1 MDGLPSS
8 SLEKVLKSRERA
20 PRIALSGLVRLER
33 SAMASNIKHKASKYF
48 YDVKRQVYNEESFQ
62 REHRRKG
69 TSSGNVDI
77 NITTIKHRVQFR
89 CSWKRFKKVIFGVF
103 PFLEWMCVYRFKD
116 WLLGDLLAGLN
127 VGLVQVPQGLILA
140 VLIRM
145 LIPPLNISYSSFCC
159 SMIYII
165 FGTSHHVSI
174 GNFFLVSALMDNVLN
189 KIMFNSGHLLMGT
202 FVRGD
207 FEDPAYSLDY
217 EKALSV
223 MQAVTFLT
231 GVIQLLVGM
240 LRLDFVTNYLPDT
253 LINAYLAATAL
264 HIMMSQICFIFGIM
278 VRFHCGTIAFFYNL
292 INYCI
297 ALPRANSTS
306 ILLFLICMVALR
318 VNKCIKISFKRYPIE
333 FPMEFILIVSFT
345 IIANKIHM
353 NTETSKHIVDMI
365 PYSFLYPEPVE
376 FRLLHLVVCHAL
388 SLSMVSYILLIF
400 IGKKIASLHNYSV
413 NPNQELVAIGLCNLV
428 SSFFKSFVFT
438 SALARTVIQEKSG
451 GRQQFAAL
459 VGAGITLLVMLKM
472 DHYFYALPNAVLAGI
487 VLSNVLPFLSTI
499 MDLPDLWKQNQY
511 DFVIWIVTFL
521 SVICLG
527 LDVGLLVSVIFTF
540 FITTVQSH
548 RASILV
554 LGQIPNTNIY
564 RSFTDYR
571 EAVYIPGVKIF
582 QFCTAITFV
591 NVEEIKQILLKEVDL
606 KTVPLTDE
614 DLRNLFNEHRS
625 EIGEG
630 PFKCA
635 CNCDEPEPPPRITY
649 TEHLE
654 NRSESDV
661 SSIDLLHC
669 SRFDT
674 AFMSRSLSEDQMALR
689 QLNSKNEDVEKVWV
703 PSHTTINSSG
713 VQMLMASPSA
723 NEHGEGHHRSRHDPC
738 KHSSDV
744 SFISTIHT
752 IILDFTMVN
761 FVDTKATQV
770 IRQICNAFYNID
782 VLVLLAGCHPLIVKT
797 FETNDFFDAGI
808 TKAQLFLTLH
818 DAVLFAL
825 GKKYLES
832 PEDEPDTIIKETLHS
847 PPYSPSSQMLRYDSE
862 SRKDLQITPSKGKSS
877 HSEHSGESLP
887 SPKKEKSPK
896 HLYQP
901 DIQPDIIDLNERVE
915 LETLMD
921 PNFEAELD
929 LGPELE
935 FDLEPETETE
945 TEIEIETRH
954 AIGAEIEI
962 ETESEAEHNTYDQ
975 PYEMSYQRPY
985 QWDNKGTQSRE
996 CQDIWEQNWK
1006 YTNKC

>member
-1 MDGLPSS
+1 
-8 SLEKVLKSRERA
+8 SLST
-20 PRIALSGLVRLER
+20 
-33 SAMASNIKHKASKYF
+33 MASNIKRKASKFF
-48 YDVKRQVYNEESFQ
+48 YDVKREVYNEETFQ

-77 NITTIKHRVQFR
+77 NITTIKHRVQCR
-89 CSWKRFKKVIFGVF
+89 CSWKRFKKVMFGVF

-127 VGLVQVPQGLILA
+127 VGLVQVPQGLILG

-165 FGTSHHVSI
+165 FGTSHHVSV
-174 GNFFLVSALMDNVLN
+174 GNFFLVSALMANVLN

-231 GVIQLLVGM
+231 GIIQLLLGL
-240 LRLDFVTNYLPDT
+240 LRLDFVTKYLPDT

-264 HIMMSQICFIFGIM
+264 HVMMSQMCFIFGIM
-278 VRFHCGTIAFFYNL
+278 IRFHCGVIAFFYNL
-292 INYCI
+292 VNYCI

-318 VNKCIKISFKRYPIE
+318 VNKCIKISFKQYPIE
-333 FPMEFILIVSFT
+333 FPMEFLLIVSFT

-353 NTETSKHIVDMI
+353 NTETNKGLLYYEVTWILFPLVLMWPHKPEDVSTMYKIELL
-365 PYSFLYPEPVE
+365 SFLPA
-376 FRLLHLVVCHAL
+376 FI
-388 SLSMVSYILLIF
+388 SLSPLYPKLVRLWRQWMGLKVF
-400 IGKKIASLHNYSV
+400 TIAL
-413 NPNQELVAIGLCNLV
+413 QELVAIGLCNLV

-438 SALARTVIQEKSG
+438 SAIARTVIQEKSG

-472 DHYFYALPNAVLAGI
+472 GHYFYFLPNAVLAGI

-527 LDVGLLVSVIFTF
+527 LDVGLLISVIFTF

-564 RSFTDYR
+564 RSFTEYR
-571 EAVYIPGVKIF
+571 EAVYVPGVKIF
-582 QFCTAITFV
+582 QFCSAITFV
-591 NVEEIKQILLKEVDL
+591 NIEEIKQLLLKEVDL
-606 KTVPLTDE
+606 KAVPLTDE
-614 DLRNLFNEHRS
+614 DLRTLFSDNRS

-630 PFKCA
+630 LLKCA
-635 CNCDEPEPPPRITY
+635 CNCDEPEPPPRIAY
-649 TEHLE
+649 MEHLE

-661 SSIDLLHC
+661 SSIDMLHC
-669 SRFDT
+669 SRFES
-674 AFMSRSLSEDQMALR
+674 AFVNRSLSEDQIALR
-689 QLNSKNEDVEKVWV
+689 HLNSKNEEVEKVCI
-703 PSHTTINSSG
+703 PSYTTVNSSG
-713 VQMLMASPSA
+713 VQLLMASSST
-723 NEHGEGHHRSRHDPC
+723 NEQGEVLHRCKLDPG
-738 KHSSDV
+738 KHNSDV
-744 SFISTIHT
+744 SFISAIHT

-782 VLVLLAGCHPLIVKT
+782 VLVLLAGCHPLIVET
-797 FETNDFFDAGI
+797 FENSDFFDAGI
-808 TKAQLFLTLH
+808 TKAQLFLTVH

-825 GKKYLES
+825 GKKYLET
-832 PEDEPDTIIKETLHS
+832 PEDEPVIKVS
-847 PPYSPSSQMLRYDSE
+847 WSCV
-862 SRKDLQITPSKGKSS
+862 
-877 HSEHSGESLP
+877 SLGGRR
-887 SPKKEKSPK
+887 
-896 HLYQP
+896 
-901 DIQPDIIDLNERVE
+901 IN
-915 LETLMD
+915 
-921 PNFEAELD
+921 
-929 LGPELE
+929 
-935 FDLEPETETE
+935 LEP
-945 TEIEIETRH
+945 
-954 AIGAEIEI
+954 
-962 ETESEAEHNTYDQ
+962 N
-975 PYEMSYQRPY
+975 
-985 QWDNKGTQSRE
+985 
-996 CQDIWEQNWK
+996 
-1006 YTNKC
+1006 

>member
-1 MDGLPSS
+1 MSS
-8 SLEKVLKSRERA
+8 HLKQK
-20 PRIALSGLVRLER
+20 G
-33 SAMASNIKHKASKYF
+33 SKFF
-48 YDVKRQVYNEESFQ
+48 YDVKREVYNEESFQ
-62 REHRRKG
+62 KEHRRKG
-69 TSSGNVDI
+69 ASSGDVDI

-89 CSWKRFKKVIFGVF
+89 CSWKRFKKVIFGIF
-103 PFLEWMCVYRFKD
+103 PFLEWMCVYQFKD

-174 GNFFLVSALMDNVLN
+174 GNFFLVSALMANVLN

-202 FVRGD
+202 FIRGD

-231 GVIQLLVGM
+231 GIIQLLIGL
-240 LRLDFVTNYLPDT
+240 LRLDFVTKYLPDT

-264 HIMMSQICFIFGIM
+264 HVMMSQMCFIFGIM
-278 VRFHCGTIAFFYNL
+278 VRFHCGVISFFYNL
-292 INYCI
+292 VNYCI

-333 FPMEFILIVSFT
+333 FPMEFVLIVSFT

-365 PYSFLYPEPVE
+365 PYSFLYPEPAE
-376 FRLLHLVVCHAL
+376 LKLLHMIVCHAL

-400 IGKKIASLHNYSV
+400 IGKKIASLHNYNI

-438 SALARTVIQEKSG
+438 SAIARTVIQEKSG

-472 DHYFYALPNAVLAGI
+472 GHYFYALPNAVLAGI

-499 MDLPDLWKQNQY
+499 MDLPELWKQNQY

-527 LDVGLLVSVIFTF
+527 LDIGLLISVVFTF

-548 RASILV
+548 RTSILV

-591 NVEEIKQILLKEVDL
+591 NVEEIKQVLLKEVDL
-606 KTVPLTDE
+606 KAVPLTDE
-614 DLRNLFNEHRS
+614 DLRSLFIDNRS
-625 EIGEG
+625 EIGEV

-635 CNCDEPEPPPRITY
+635 CNCDEPEPPPRIAY
-649 TEHLE
+649 TDHLE
-654 NRSESDV
+654 NRSESDI
-661 SSIDLLHC
+661 SSIDVFHC
-669 SRFDT
+669 SRFEGPL
-674 AFMSRSLSEDQMALR
+674 MSRSMSEEQMVCMMGHGNLR
-689 QLNSKNEDVEKVWV
+689 NLNSKNEEVDKVWV

-713 VQMLMASPSA
+713 VQLLTASPSN
-723 NEHGEGHHRSRHDPC
+723 NEHIESHHRSKHDPG

-744 SFISTIHT
+744 SFISTVHT

-761 FVDTKATQV
+761 FIDVKATQV
-770 IRQICNAFYNID
+770 IRQ
-782 VLVLLAGCHPLIVKT
+782 VLLKSYSSGTLEQTTWDHLNAYDRT
-797 FETNDFFDAGI
+797 ETSYIGYFCENWCRI
-808 TKAQLFLTLH
+808 SENSLLFLMPAFLFFLFFFFCKN
-818 DAVLFAL
+818 DEVL
-825 GKKYLES
+825 KRNC
-832 PEDEPDTIIKETLHS
+832 H
-847 PPYSPSSQMLRYDSE
+847 
-862 SRKDLQITPSKGKSS
+862 
-877 HSEHSGESLP
+877 
-887 SPKKEKSPK
+887 
-896 HLYQP
+896 
-901 DIQPDIIDLNERVE
+901 
-915 LETLMD
+915 
-921 PNFEAELD
+921 
-929 LGPELE
+929 
-935 FDLEPETETE
+935 
-945 TEIEIETRH
+945 
-954 AIGAEIEI
+954 
-962 ETESEAEHNTYDQ
+962 
-975 PYEMSYQRPY
+975 
-985 QWDNKGTQSRE
+985 
-996 CQDIWEQNWK
+996 C
-1006 YTNKC
+1006 

>member
-1 MDGLPSS
+1 MY
-8 SLEKVLKSRERA
+8 
-20 PRIALSGLVRLER
+20 SGRLVWLER
-33 SAMASNIKHKASKYF
+33 SIMSSHLKPKGSKFF
-48 YDVKRQVYNEESFQ
+48 YDVKREVYNEESFQ
-62 REHRRKG
+62 KEHRRKG
-69 TSSGNVDI
+69 ASSGDVDI

-89 CSWKRFKKVIFGVF
+89 CSWKRFKKVIFGIF
-103 PFLEWMCVYRFKD
+103 PFLEWMCVYQFKD

-174 GNFFLVSALMDNVLN
+174 GNFFLVSALMANVLN

-231 GVIQLLVGM
+231 GIIQLLIGL
-240 LRLDFVTNYLPDT
+240 LRLDFVTKYLPDT

-264 HIMMSQICFIFGIM
+264 HVMMSQMCFIFGIM
-278 VRFHCGTIAFFYNL
+278 VRFHCGVIAFFYNL
-292 INYCI
+292 VNYCI

-333 FPMEFILIVSFT
+333 FPMEFVLIVSFT

-365 PYSFLYPEPVE
+365 PYSFLYPEPAE
-376 FRLLHLVVCHAL
+376 LKLLHMIVCHAL
-388 SLSMVSYILLIF
+388 SLSMVSYILLVF
-400 IGKKIASLHNYSV
+400 IGKKIASLHNYNI

-438 SALARTVIQEKSG
+438 SAIARTVIQEKSG

-472 DHYFYALPNAVLAGI
+472 GHYFYALPNAVLAGI

-499 MDLPDLWKQNQY
+499 MDLPELWKQNQY

-527 LDVGLLVSVIFTF
+527 LDIGLLISVVFTF

-548 RASILV
+548 RTNILV

-591 NVEEIKQILLKEVDL
+591 NVEEIKQLLLKEVDL
-606 KTVPLTDE
+606 KAVPLTDE
-614 DLRNLFNEHRS
+614 DLRSLFIDNRS
-625 EIGEG
+625 EIGEV

-635 CNCDEPEPPPRITY
+635 CNCDEPEPPPRIAY
-649 TEHLE
+649 TDHLE
-654 NRSESDV
+654 NRSESDI
-661 SSIDLLHC
+661 SSIDLFHC
-669 SRFDT
+669 SRFEGPL
-674 AFMSRSLSEDQMALR
+674 MSRSMSEEQMVCMMGHGNLR
-689 QLNSKNEDVEKVWV
+689 NLNSKNEDVDKVWV

-713 VQMLMASPSA
+713 VQLLTASPSN
-723 NEHGEGHHRSRHDPC
+723 NEHIESHHRNKHDPG

-744 SFISTIHT
+744 SFISTVHT

-761 FVDTKATQV
+761 FVDVKATQV

-782 VLVLLAGCHPLIVKT
+782 VLVLLAGCHPLIVKN
-797 FETNDFFDAGI
+797 FERSDFFDAGI

-825 GKKYLES
+825 GKKYLET
-832 PEDEPDTIIKETLHS
+832 PEDEPEPLIKVS
-847 PPYSPSSQMLRYDSE
+847 
-862 SRKDLQITPSKGKSS
+862 
-877 HSEHSGESLP
+877 
-887 SPKKEKSPK
+887 
-896 HLYQP
+896 
-901 DIQPDIIDLNERVE
+901 
-915 LETLMD
+915 
-921 PNFEAELD
+921 
-929 LGPELE
+929 
-935 FDLEPETETE
+935 
-945 TEIEIETRH
+945 
-954 AIGAEIEI
+954 
-962 ETESEAEHNTYDQ
+962 
-975 PYEMSYQRPY
+975 
-985 QWDNKGTQSRE
+985 
-996 CQDIWEQNWK
+996 
-1006 YTNKC
+1006 

>member
-1 MDGLPSS
+1 MSS
-8 SLEKVLKSRERA
+8 HLKQK
-20 PRIALSGLVRLER
+20 G
-33 SAMASNIKHKASKYF
+33 SKFF
-48 YDVKRQVYNEESFQ
+48 YDVKREVYNEESFQ
-62 REHRRKG
+62 KEHRRKG
-69 TSSGNVDI
+69 ASSGDVDI

-89 CSWKRFKKVIFGVF
+89 CSWKRFKKVIFGIF
-103 PFLEWMCVYRFKD
+103 PFLEWMCVYQFKD

-174 GNFFLVSALMDNVLN
+174 GNFFLVSALMANVLN

-202 FVRGD
+202 FIRGD

-231 GVIQLLVGM
+231 GIIQLLIGL
-240 LRLDFVTNYLPDT
+240 LRLDFVTKYLPDT

-264 HIMMSQICFIFGIM
+264 HVMMSQMCFIFGIM
-278 VRFHCGTIAFFYNL
+278 VRFHCGVISFFYNL
-292 INYCI
+292 VNYCI

-333 FPMEFILIVSFT
+333 FPMEFVLIVSFT

-365 PYSFLYPEPVE
+365 PYSFLYPEPAE
-376 FRLLHLVVCHAL
+376 LKLLHMIVCHAL

-400 IGKKIASLHNYSV
+400 IGKKIASLHNYNI

-438 SALARTVIQEKSG
+438 SAIARTVIQEKSG

-472 DHYFYALPNAVLAGI
+472 GHYFYALPNAVLAGI

-499 MDLPDLWKQNQY
+499 MDLPELWKQNQY

-527 LDVGLLVSVIFTF
+527 LDIGLLISVVFTF

-548 RASILV
+548 RTSILV

-591 NVEEIKQILLKEVDL
+591 NVEEIKQVLLKEVDL
-606 KTVPLTDE
+606 KAVPLTDE
-614 DLRNLFNEHRS
+614 DLRSLFIDNRS
-625 EIGEG
+625 EIGEV

-635 CNCDEPEPPPRITY
+635 CNCDEPEPPPRIAY
-649 TEHLE
+649 TDHLE
-654 NRSESDV
+654 NRSESDI
-661 SSIDLLHC
+661 SSIDVFHC
-669 SRFDT
+669 SRFEGPL
-674 AFMSRSLSEDQMALR
+674 MSRSMSEEQMVCMMGHGNLR
-689 QLNSKNEDVEKVWV
+689 NLNSKNEEVDKVWV

-713 VQMLMASPSA
+713 VQLLTASPSN
-723 NEHGEGHHRSRHDPC
+723 NEHIESHHRSKHDPG

-744 SFISTIHT
+744 SFISTVHT

-761 FVDTKATQV
+761 FIDVKATQV

-797 FETNDFFDAGI
+797 FERSDFFDAGI

-825 GKKYLES
+825 GKKYLET
-832 PEDEPDTIIKETLHS
+832 PEDEPEPLIKDDS
-847 PPYSPSSQMLRYDSE
+847 PLYCPPIHIYDSD
-862 SRKDLQITPSKGKSS
+862 SRKELQATPSKGKSS
-877 HSEHSGESLP
+877 HSDQSRES
-887 SPKKEKSPK
+887 SSSTKKEKIPIP
-896 HLYQP
+896 LYQA
-901 DIQPDIIDLNERVE
+901 DIQPDMKDLNERVE
-915 LETLMD
+915 LETEMD
-921 PNFEAELD
+921 TDFEAELD

-945 TEIEIETRH
+945 TEIEIQTRH
-954 AIGAEIEI
+954 AIGTEIEI
-962 ETESEAEHNTYDQ
+962 ETESETDRHAYDQ
-975 PYEMSYQRPY
+975 PYEVSYQRPY
-985 QWDNKGTQSRE
+985 QWNNRDNQCRE
-996 CQDIWEQNWK
+996 YHDIWDQNWK
-1006 YTNKC
+1006 YSSKS

>member
-1 MDGLPSS
+1 MSS
-8 SLEKVLKSRERA
+8 HLKQK
-20 PRIALSGLVRLER
+20 G
-33 SAMASNIKHKASKYF
+33 SKFF
-48 YDVKRQVYNEESFQ
+48 YDVKREVYNEESFQ
-62 REHRRKG
+62 KEHRRKG
-69 TSSGNVDI
+69 ASSGDVDI

-89 CSWKRFKKVIFGVF
+89 CSWKRFKKVIFGIF
-103 PFLEWMCVYRFKD
+103 PFLEWMCVYQFKD

-174 GNFFLVSALMDNVLN
+174 GNFFLVSALMANVLN

-202 FVRGD
+202 FIRGD

-231 GVIQLLVGM
+231 GIIQLLIGL
-240 LRLDFVTNYLPDT
+240 LRLDFVTKYLPDT

-264 HIMMSQICFIFGIM
+264 HVMMSQMCFIFGIM
-278 VRFHCGTIAFFYNL
+278 VRFHCGVISFFYNL
-292 INYCI
+292 VNYCI

-333 FPMEFILIVSFT
+333 FPMEFVLIVSFT

-365 PYSFLYPEPVE
+365 PYSFLYPEPAE
-376 FRLLHLVVCHAL
+376 LKLLHMIVCHAL

-400 IGKKIASLHNYSV
+400 IGKKIASLHNYNI

-438 SALARTVIQEKSG
+438 SAIARTVIQEKSG

-472 DHYFYALPNAVLAGI
+472 GHYFYALPNAVLAGI

-499 MDLPDLWKQNQY
+499 MDLPELWKQNQY

-527 LDVGLLVSVIFTF
+527 LDIGLLISVVFTF

-548 RASILV
+548 RTSILV

-591 NVEEIKQILLKEVDL
+591 NVEEIKQVLLKEVDL
-606 KTVPLTDE
+606 KAVPLTDE
-614 DLRNLFNEHRS
+614 DLRSLFIDNRS
-625 EIGEG
+625 EIGEV

-635 CNCDEPEPPPRITY
+635 CNCDEPEPPPRIAY
-649 TEHLE
+649 TDHLE
-654 NRSESDV
+654 NRSESDI
-661 SSIDLLHC
+661 SSIDVFHC
-669 SRFDT
+669 SRFEGPL
-674 AFMSRSLSEDQMALR
+674 MSRSMSEEQMVCMMGHGNLR
-689 QLNSKNEDVEKVWV
+689 NLNSKNEEVDKVWV

-713 VQMLMASPSA
+713 VQLLTASPSN
-723 NEHGEGHHRSRHDPC
+723 NEHIESHHRSKHDPG

-744 SFISTIHT
+744 SFISTVHT

-761 FVDTKATQV
+761 FIDVKATQV
-770 IRQICNAFYNID
+770 IRQ
-782 VLVLLAGCHPLIVKT
+782 
-797 FETNDFFDAGI
+797 
-808 TKAQLFLTLH
+808 
-818 DAVLFAL
+818 
-825 GKKYLES
+825 
-832 PEDEPDTIIKETLHS
+832 
-847 PPYSPSSQMLRYDSE
+847 
-862 SRKDLQITPSKGKSS
+862 GKSS
-877 HSEHSGESLP
+877 HSDQSRES
-887 SPKKEKSPK
+887 SSSTKKEKIPIP
-896 HLYQP
+896 LYQA
-901 DIQPDIIDLNERVE
+901 DIQPDMKDLNERVE
-915 LETLMD
+915 LETEMD
-921 PNFEAELD
+921 TDFEAELD

-945 TEIEIETRH
+945 TEIEIQTRH
-954 AIGAEIEI
+954 AIGTEIEI
-962 ETESEAEHNTYDQ
+962 ETESETDRHAYDQ
-975 PYEMSYQRPY
+975 PYEVSYQRPY
-985 QWDNKGTQSRE
+985 QWNNRDNQCRE
-996 CQDIWEQNWK
+996 YHDIWDQNWK
-1006 YTNKC
+1006 YSSKS

>member
-1 MDGLPSS
+1 MSS
-8 SLEKVLKSRERA
+8 HLKQK
-20 PRIALSGLVRLER
+20 G
-33 SAMASNIKHKASKYF
+33 SKFF
-48 YDVKRQVYNEESFQ
+48 YDVKREVYNEESFQ
-62 REHRRKG
+62 KEHRRKG
-69 TSSGNVDI
+69 ASSGDVDI

-89 CSWKRFKKVIFGVF
+89 CSWKRFKKVIFGIF
-103 PFLEWMCVYRFKD
+103 PFLEWMCVYQFKD

-159 SMIYII
+159 SIIYII

-174 GNFFLVSALMDNVLN
+174 GNFFLVSALMANVLN

-202 FVRGD
+202 FVKGD

-231 GVIQLLVGM
+231 GIIQLLIGL
-240 LRLDFVTNYLPDT
+240 LRLDFVTKYLPDT

-264 HIMMSQICFIFGIM
+264 HVMMSQMCFIFGIM
-278 VRFHCGTIAFFYNL
+278 VRFHCGVIAFFYNL
-292 INYCI
+292 VNYCI

-333 FPMEFILIVSFT
+333 FPMEFVLIVSFT

-365 PYSFLYPEPVE
+365 PYSFLYPEPAE
-376 FRLLHLVVCHAL
+376 LKLLHMIVCHAL

-400 IGKKIASLHNYSV
+400 IGKKIASLHNYNI

-438 SALARTVIQEKSG
+438 SAIARTVIQEKSG
-451 GRQQFAAL
+451 GRQQ
-459 VGAGITLLVMLKM
+459 
-472 DHYFYALPNAVLAGI
+472 AVLAGI

-499 MDLPDLWKQNQY
+499 MDLPELWKQNQY

-527 LDVGLLVSVIFTF
+527 LDIGLLISVVFTF

-548 RASILV
+548 RTNILV

-591 NVEEIKQILLKEVDL
+591 NVEEIKQLLLKEVDL
-606 KTVPLTDE
+606 KAVPLTDE
-614 DLRNLFNEHRS
+614 DLRSLFIDNRS
-625 EIGEG
+625 EIGEV

-635 CNCDEPEPPPRITY
+635 CNCDEPEPPPRIAY
-649 TEHLE
+649 TDHLE
-654 NRSESDV
+654 NRSESDI
-661 SSIDLLHC
+661 SSIDLFHC
-669 SRFDT
+669 SRFEGPL
-674 AFMSRSLSEDQMALR
+674 MSRSMSEEQMVCMMGHGNLR
-689 QLNSKNEDVEKVWV
+689 NLNSKNEEVGKVWV

-713 VQMLMASPSA
+713 VQLLTASPSN
-723 NEHGEGHHRSRHDPC
+723 NEHIESHHRNKHDPG

-744 SFISTIHT
+744 SFISTVHT

-761 FVDTKATQV
+761 FVDVKATQV

-782 VLVLLAGCHPLIVKT
+782 VLVLLAGCHPLIVKS
-797 FETNDFFDAGI
+797 FERSDFFDAGI

-825 GKKYLES
+825 GKKYLET
-832 PEDEPDTIIKETLHS
+832 PEDEPEPLIKDDS
-847 PPYSPSSQMLRYDSE
+847 PLYSPSIHMYDSD
-862 SRKDLQITPSKGKSS
+862 SRKELQTTPSKGKSS
-877 HSEHSGESLP
+877 HSDQSRES
-887 SPKKEKSPK
+887 SSSTKKEKSPIP
-896 HLYQP
+896 LYQP
-901 DIQPDIIDLNERVE
+901 DIQPDMKDLNERVE
-915 LETLMD
+915 LETEMD
-921 PNFEAELD
+921 TDFEAELD

-945 TEIEIETRH
+945 TEIEIQTRH
-954 AIGAEIEI
+954 AIGTEIEI
-962 ETESEAEHNTYDQ
+962 ETESETDRHAYDQ
-975 PYEMSYQRPY
+975 PYEVSYQRPY
-985 QWDNKGTQSRE
+985 QWNNRDNQCRE
-996 CQDIWEQNWK
+996 YHDIWDQNWK
-1006 YTNKC
+1006 YSSKS

>member
-1 MDGLPSS
+1 MSTSSVATAPELPGSWPPGLGTAPSRVDQHPDPDPRRPRNSGPTGSPSFTCTNVRTS
-8 SLEKVLKSRERA
+8 SA
-20 PRIALSGLVRLER
+20 AGLVRLER

-635 CNCDEPEPPPRITY
+635 CNCDEPEPPPRI
-649 TEHLE
+649 
-654 NRSESDV
+654 
-661 SSIDLLHC
+661 
-669 SRFDT
+669 
-674 AFMSRSLSEDQMALR
+674 
-689 QLNSKNEDVEKVWV
+689 
-703 PSHTTINSSG
+703 
-713 VQMLMASPSA
+713 
-723 NEHGEGHHRSRHDPC
+723 
-738 KHSSDV
+738 
-744 SFISTIHT
+744 
-752 IILDFTMVN
+752 
-761 FVDTKATQV
+761 
-770 IRQICNAFYNID
+770 CNAFYNID

>member
-1 MDGLPSS
+1 MSS
-8 SLEKVLKSRERA
+8 HLKQK
-20 PRIALSGLVRLER
+20 G
-33 SAMASNIKHKASKYF
+33 SKFF
-48 YDVKRQVYNEESFQ
+48 YDVKREVYNEESFQ
-62 REHRRKG
+62 KEHRRKG
-69 TSSGNVDI
+69 ASSGDVDI

-89 CSWKRFKKVIFGVF
+89 CSWKRFKKVIFGIF
-103 PFLEWMCVYRFKD
+103 PFLEWMCVYQFKD

-174 GNFFLVSALMDNVLN
+174 GNFFLVSALMANVLN

-202 FVRGD
+202 FIRGD

-231 GVIQLLVGM
+231 GIIQLLIGL
-240 LRLDFVTNYLPDT
+240 LRLDFVTKYLPDT

-264 HIMMSQICFIFGIM
+264 HVMMSQMCFIFGIM
-278 VRFHCGTIAFFYNL
+278 VRFHCGVISFFYNL
-292 INYCI
+292 VNYCI

-333 FPMEFILIVSFT
+333 FPMEFVLIVSFT

-365 PYSFLYPEPVE
+365 PYSFLYPEPAE
-376 FRLLHLVVCHAL
+376 LKLLHMIVCHAL

-400 IGKKIASLHNYSV
+400 IGKKIASLHNYNI

-438 SALARTVIQEKSG
+438 SAIARTVIQEKSG

-472 DHYFYALPNAVLAGI
+472 GHYFYALPNAVLAGI

-499 MDLPDLWKQNQY
+499 MDLPELWKQNQY

-527 LDVGLLVSVIFTF
+527 LDIGLLISVVFTF

-548 RASILV
+548 RTSILV

-591 NVEEIKQILLKEVDL
+591 NVEEIKQVLLKEVDL
-606 KTVPLTDE
+606 KAVPLTDE
-614 DLRNLFNEHRS
+614 DLRSLFIDNRS
-625 EIGEG
+625 EIGEV

-635 CNCDEPEPPPRITY
+635 CNCDEPEPPPRIAY
-649 TEHLE
+649 TDHLE
-654 NRSESDV
+654 NRSESDI
-661 SSIDLLHC
+661 SSIDVFHC
-669 SRFDT
+669 SRFEGPL
-674 AFMSRSLSEDQMALR
+674 MSRSMSEEQMVCMMGHGNLR
-689 QLNSKNEDVEKVWV
+689 NLNSKNEEVDKVWV

-713 VQMLMASPSA
+713 VQLLTASPSN
-723 NEHGEGHHRSRHDPC
+723 NEHIESHHRSKHDPG

-744 SFISTIHT
+744 SFISTVHT

-761 FVDTKATQV
+761 FIDVKATQV
-770 IRQICNAFYNID
+770 IRQD
-782 VLVLLAGCHPLIVKT
+782 DSPL
-797 FETNDFFDAGI
+797 
-808 TKAQLFLTLH
+808 
-818 DAVLFAL
+818 
-825 GKKYLES
+825 YC
-832 PEDEPDTIIKETLHS
+832 
-847 PPYSPSSQMLRYDSE
+847 PPIHIYDSD
-862 SRKDLQITPSKGKSS
+862 SRKELQATPSKGKSS
-877 HSEHSGESLP
+877 HSDQSRES
-887 SPKKEKSPK
+887 SSSTKKEKIPIP
-896 HLYQP
+896 LYQA
-901 DIQPDIIDLNERVE
+901 DIQPDMKDLNERVE
-915 LETLMD
+915 LETEMD
-921 PNFEAELD
+921 TDFEAELD

-945 TEIEIETRH
+945 TEIEIQTRH
-954 AIGAEIEI
+954 AIGTEIEI
-962 ETESEAEHNTYDQ
+962 ETESETDRHAYDQ
-975 PYEMSYQRPY
+975 PYEVSYQRPY
-985 QWDNKGTQSRE
+985 QWNNRDNQCRE
-996 CQDIWEQNWK
+996 YHDIWDQNWK
-1006 YTNKC
+1006 YSSKS

>member
-1 MDGLPSS
+1 MSS
-8 SLEKVLKSRERA
+8 HLK
-20 PRIALSGLVRLER
+20 PKG
-33 SAMASNIKHKASKYF
+33 SKFF
-48 YDVKRQVYNEESFQ
+48 YDVKREVYNEESFQ
-62 REHRRKG
+62 KEHRRKG
-69 TSSGNVDI
+69 ASSGDVDI

-89 CSWKRFKKVIFGVF
+89 CSWKRFKKVIFGIF
-103 PFLEWMCVYRFKD
+103 PFLEWMCVYQFKD

-174 GNFFLVSALMDNVLN
+174 GNFFLVSALMANVLN

-231 GVIQLLVGM
+231 GIIQLLIGL
-240 LRLDFVTNYLPDT
+240 LRLDFVTKYLPDT

-264 HIMMSQICFIFGIM
+264 HVMMSQMCFIFGIM
-278 VRFHCGTIAFFYNL
+278 VRFHCGVIAFFYNL
-292 INYCI
+292 VNYCI

-333 FPMEFILIVSFT
+333 FPMEFVLIVSFT

-365 PYSFLYPEPVE
+365 PYSFLYPEPAE
-376 FRLLHLVVCHAL
+376 LKLLHMIVCHAL
-388 SLSMVSYILLIF
+388 SLSMVSYILLVF
-400 IGKKIASLHNYSV
+400 IGKKIASLHNYNI

-438 SALARTVIQEKSG
+438 SAIARTVIQEKSG

-472 DHYFYALPNAVLAGI
+472 GHYFYALPNAVLAGI

-499 MDLPDLWKQNQY
+499 MDLPELWKQNQY

-527 LDVGLLVSVIFTF
+527 LDIGLLISVVFTF

-548 RASILV
+548 RTNILV

-591 NVEEIKQILLKEVDL
+591 NVEEIKQLLLKEVDL
-606 KTVPLTDE
+606 KAVPLTDE
-614 DLRNLFNEHRS
+614 DLRSLFIDNRS
-625 EIGEG
+625 EIGEV

-635 CNCDEPEPPPRITY
+635 CNCDEPEPPPRIAY
-649 TEHLE
+649 TDHLE
-654 NRSESDV
+654 NRSESDI
-661 SSIDLLHC
+661 SSIDLFHC
-669 SRFDT
+669 SRFEGPL
-674 AFMSRSLSEDQMALR
+674 MSRSMSEEQMVCMMGHGNLR
-689 QLNSKNEDVEKVWV
+689 NLNSKNEDVDKVWV

-713 VQMLMASPSA
+713 VQLLTASPSN
-723 NEHGEGHHRSRHDPC
+723 NEHIESHHRNKHDPG

-744 SFISTIHT
+744 SFISTVHT

-761 FVDTKATQV
+761 FVDVKATQV

-782 VLVLLAGCHPLIVKT
+782 VLVLLAGCHPLIVKN
-797 FETNDFFDAGI
+797 FERSDFFDAGI

-825 GKKYLES
+825 GKKYLET
-832 PEDEPDTIIKETLHS
+832 PEDEPEPLI
-847 PPYSPSSQMLRYDSE
+847 
-862 SRKDLQITPSKGKSS
+862 KGKSS
-877 HSEHSGESLP
+877 HSDQSRES
-887 SPKKEKSPK
+887 SSSTKKEKITIP
-896 HLYQP
+896 LYQP
-901 DIQPDIIDLNERVE
+901 NIQPDMKDLNERVE
-915 LETLMD
+915 LETEMD
-921 PNFEAELD
+921 TDFEAELD

-945 TEIEIETRH
+945 TEIEIQTRH
-954 AIGAEIEI
+954 AIGTEIEI
-962 ETESEAEHNTYDQ
+962 ETESETDRHAYDQ

-985 QWDNKGTQSRE
+985 QWNNRDNQCKE
-996 CQDIWEQNWK
+996 YHDIWDQNWK
-1006 YTNKC
+1006 YSSKP

>member
-1 MDGLPSS
+1 
-8 SLEKVLKSRERA
+8 
-20 PRIALSGLVRLER
+20 
-33 SAMASNIKHKASKYF
+33 MASNIKRKASKFF
-48 YDVKRQVYNEESFQ
+48 YDVKREVYNEETFQ

-77 NITTIKHRVQFR
+77 NITTIKHRVQCR
-89 CSWKRFKKVIFGVF
+89 CSWKRFKKVMFGVF

-127 VGLVQVPQGLILA
+127 VGLVQVPQGLILG

-165 FGTSHHVSI
+165 FGTSHHVSV
-174 GNFFLVSALMDNVLN
+174 GNFFLVSALMANVLN

-231 GVIQLLVGM
+231 GIIQLLLGL
-240 LRLDFVTNYLPDT
+240 LRLDFVTKYLPDT

-264 HIMMSQICFIFGIM
+264 HVMMSQMCFIFGIM
-278 VRFHCGTIAFFYNL
+278 IRFHCGVIAFFYNL
-292 INYCI
+292 VNYCI

-318 VNKCIKISFKRYPIE
+318 VNKCIKISFKQYPIE
-333 FPMEFILIVSFT
+333 FPMEFLLIVSFT

-365 PYSFLYPEPVE
+365 PYSFLYPESAE
-376 FRLLHLVVCHAL
+376 FGLLHYVICHAL
-388 SLSMVSYILLIF
+388 SLSVVSYILLNF
-400 IGKKIASLHNYSV
+400 IGKKIASLHNYRI

-438 SALARTVIQEKSG
+438 SAIARTVIQEKSG

-472 DHYFYALPNAVLAGI
+472 GHYFYFLPNAVLAGI

-527 LDVGLLVSVIFTF
+527 LDVGLLISVIFTF

-564 RSFTDYR
+564 RSFTEYR
-571 EAVYIPGVKIF
+571 EAVYVPGVKIF
-582 QFCTAITFV
+582 QFCSAITFV
-591 NVEEIKQILLKEVDL
+591 NIEEIKQLLLKEVDL
-606 KTVPLTDE
+606 KAVPLTDE
-614 DLRNLFNEHRS
+614 DLRTLFSDNRS

-630 PFKCA
+630 LLKCA
-635 CNCDEPEPPPRITY
+635 CNCDEPEPPPRIAY
-649 TEHLE
+649 MEHLE

-661 SSIDLLHC
+661 SSIDMLHC
-669 SRFDT
+669 SRFES
-674 AFMSRSLSEDQMALR
+674 AFVNRSLSEDQIALR
-689 QLNSKNEDVEKVWV
+689 HLNSKNEEVEKVCI
-703 PSHTTINSSG
+703 PSYTTVNSSG
-713 VQMLMASPSA
+713 VQLLMASSST
-723 NEHGEGHHRSRHDPC
+723 NEQGEVLHRCKLDPG
-738 KHSSDV
+738 KHNSDV
-744 SFISTIHT
+744 SFISAIHT

-782 VLVLLAGCHPLIVKT
+782 VLVLLAGCHPLIVET
-797 FETNDFFDAGI
+797 FENSDFFDAGI
-808 TKAQLFLTLH
+808 TKAQLFLTVH

-825 GKKYLES
+825 GKKYLET
-832 PEDEPDTIIKETLHS
+832 PEDEPVIKETLHF
-847 PPYSPSSQMLRYDSE
+847 PPYSPSSQMSRYDSE
-862 SRKDLQITPSKGKSS
+862 SRKDLQITPFKMKSN
-877 HSEHSGESLP
+877 HSEQSGESLI
-887 SPKKEKSPK
+887 SPKKEKTFK
-896 HLYQP
+896 HIYQP
-901 DIQPDIIDLNERVE
+901 DIQPDIKDLNERVE
-915 LETLMD
+915 LETVMD
-921 PNFEAELD
+921 PNFETELD

-935 FDLEPETETE
+935 FDLGPETETE
-945 TEIEIETRH
+945 TEIEIEMHH
-954 AIGAEIEI
+954 ATGTETEM
-962 ETESEAEHNTYDQ
+962 ETESETEHNTYDQ
-975 PYEMSYQRPY
+975 PYEVPYQRPCH
-985 QWDNKGTQSRE
+985 WENRGTQKRE
-996 CQDIWEQNWK
+996 CHDIWDQNWK
-1006 YTNKC
+1006 YSNKS

>member
-1 MDGLPSS
+1 FGSYI
-8 SLEKVLKSRERA
+8 EKGKNGNRD
-20 PRIALSGLVRLER
+20 
-33 SAMASNIKHKASKYF
+33 KFF
-48 YDVKRQVYNEESFQ
+48 YDVKREVYNEESFQ
-62 REHRRKG
+62 KEHRRKG
-69 TSSGNVDI
+69 ASSGDVDI

-89 CSWKRFKKVIFGVF
+89 CSWKRFKKVIFGIF
-103 PFLEWMCVYRFKD
+103 PFLEWMCVYQFKD

-174 GNFFLVSALMDNVLN
+174 GNFFLVSALMANVLN

-231 GVIQLLVGM
+231 GIIQSTMLGVG
-240 LRLDFVTNYLPDT
+240 LDFVTKYLPDT

-264 HIMMSQICFIFGIM
+264 HVMMSQMCFIFGIM
-278 VRFHCGTIAFFYNL
+278 VRFHCGVIAFFYNL
-292 INYCI
+292 VNYCI

-333 FPMEFILIVSFT
+333 FPMEFVLIVSFT

-365 PYSFLYPEPVE
+365 PYSFLYPEPAE
-376 FRLLHLVVCHAL
+376 LKLLHMIVCHAL
-388 SLSMVSYILLIF
+388 SLSMVSYILLVF
-400 IGKKIASLHNYSV
+400 IGKKIASLHNYNI

-438 SALARTVIQEKSG
+438 SAIARTVIQEKSG

-472 DHYFYALPNAVLAGI
+472 GHYFYALPNAVLAGI

-499 MDLPDLWKQNQY
+499 MDLPELWKQNQY

-527 LDVGLLVSVIFTF
+527 LDIGLLISVVFTF

-548 RASILV
+548 RTNILV

-591 NVEEIKQILLKEVDL
+591 NVEEIKQLLLKEVIKSL
-606 KTVPLTDE
+606 LHLSIPISSHFSPPSCEV
-614 DLRNLFNEHRS
+614 
-625 EIGEG
+625 

-635 CNCDEPEPPPRITY
+635 CNCDEPEPPPRIAY
-649 TEHLE
+649 TDHLE
-654 NRSESDV
+654 NRSESDI
-661 SSIDLLHC
+661 SSIDLFHC
-669 SRFDT
+669 SRFEGPL
-674 AFMSRSLSEDQMALR
+674 MSRSMSEEQMVCMMGHGNLR
-689 QLNSKNEDVEKVWV
+689 NLNSKNEDVDKVWV

-713 VQMLMASPSA
+713 VQLLTASPSN
-723 NEHGEGHHRSRHDPC
+723 NEHIESHHRNKHDPG

-744 SFISTIHT
+744 SFISTVHT

-761 FVDTKATQV
+761 FVDVKATQV

-782 VLVLLAGCHPLIVKT
+782 VLVLLAGCHPLIVKN
-797 FETNDFFDAGI
+797 FERSDFFDAGI

-825 GKKYLES
+825 GKKYLET
-832 PEDEPDTIIKETLHS
+832 PEDEPEPLIKVS
-847 PPYSPSSQMLRYDSE
+847 
-862 SRKDLQITPSKGKSS
+862 
-877 HSEHSGESLP
+877 
-887 SPKKEKSPK
+887 
-896 HLYQP
+896 
-901 DIQPDIIDLNERVE
+901 
-915 LETLMD
+915 
-921 PNFEAELD
+921 
-929 LGPELE
+929 
-935 FDLEPETETE
+935 
-945 TEIEIETRH
+945 
-954 AIGAEIEI
+954 
-962 ETESEAEHNTYDQ
+962 
-975 PYEMSYQRPY
+975 
-985 QWDNKGTQSRE
+985 
-996 CQDIWEQNWK
+996 
-1006 YTNKC
+1006 

>member
-1 MDGLPSS
+1 MSS
-8 SLEKVLKSRERA
+8 HLK
-20 PRIALSGLVRLER
+20 PKG
-33 SAMASNIKHKASKYF
+33 SKFF
-48 YDVKRQVYNEESFQ
+48 YDVKREVYNEESFQ
-62 REHRRKG
+62 KEHRRKG
-69 TSSGNVDI
+69 ASSGDVDI

-89 CSWKRFKKVIFGVF
+89 CSWKRFKKVIFGIF
-103 PFLEWMCVYRFKD
+103 PFLEWMCVYQFKD

-174 GNFFLVSALMDNVLN
+174 GNFFLVSALMANVLN

-231 GVIQLLVGM
+231 GIIQLLIGL
-240 LRLDFVTNYLPDT
+240 LRLDFVTKYLPDT

-264 HIMMSQICFIFGIM
+264 HVMMSQMCFIFGIM
-278 VRFHCGTIAFFYNL
+278 VRFHCGVIAFFYNL
-292 INYCI
+292 VNYCI

-333 FPMEFILIVSFT
+333 FPMEFVLIVSFT

-365 PYSFLYPEPVE
+365 PYSFLYPEPAE
-376 FRLLHLVVCHAL
+376 LKLLHMIVCHAL
-388 SLSMVSYILLIF
+388 SLSMVSYILLVF
-400 IGKKIASLHNYSV
+400 IGKKIASLHNYNI

-438 SALARTVIQEKSG
+438 SAIARTVIQEKSG

-472 DHYFYALPNAVLAGI
+472 GHYFYALPNAVLAGI

-499 MDLPDLWKQNQY
+499 MDLPELWKQNQY

-527 LDVGLLVSVIFTF
+527 LDIGLLISVVFTF

-548 RASILV
+548 RTNILV

-591 NVEEIKQILLKEVDL
+591 NVEEIKQLLLKEVDL
-606 KTVPLTDE
+606 KAVPLTDE
-614 DLRNLFNEHRS
+614 DLRSLFIDNRS
-625 EIGEG
+625 EIGEV

-635 CNCDEPEPPPRITY
+635 CNCDEPEPPPRIAY
-649 TEHLE
+649 TDHLE
-654 NRSESDV
+654 NRSESDI
-661 SSIDLLHC
+661 SSIDLFHC
-669 SRFDT
+669 SRFEGPL
-674 AFMSRSLSEDQMALR
+674 MSRSMSEEQMVCMMGHGNLR
-689 QLNSKNEDVEKVWV
+689 NLNSKNEDVDKVWV

-713 VQMLMASPSA
+713 VQLLTASPSN
-723 NEHGEGHHRSRHDPC
+723 NEHIESHHRNKHDPG

-744 SFISTIHT
+744 SFISTVHT

-761 FVDTKATQV
+761 FVDVKATQV
-770 IRQICNAFYNID
+770 IRQ
-782 VLVLLAGCHPLIVKT
+782 
-797 FETNDFFDAGI
+797 
-808 TKAQLFLTLH
+808 
-818 DAVLFAL
+818 
-825 GKKYLES
+825 
-832 PEDEPDTIIKETLHS
+832 
-847 PPYSPSSQMLRYDSE
+847 
-862 SRKDLQITPSKGKSS
+862 GKSS
-877 HSEHSGESLP
+877 HSDQSRES
-887 SPKKEKSPK
+887 SSSTKKEKITIP
-896 HLYQP
+896 LYQP
-901 DIQPDIIDLNERVE
+901 NIQPDMKDLNERVE
-915 LETLMD
+915 LETEMD
-921 PNFEAELD
+921 TDFEAELD

-945 TEIEIETRH
+945 TEIEIQTRH
-954 AIGAEIEI
+954 AIGTEIEI
-962 ETESEAEHNTYDQ
+962 ETESETDRHAYDQ

-985 QWDNKGTQSRE
+985 QWNNRDNQCKE
-996 CQDIWEQNWK
+996 YHDIWDQNWK
-1006 YTNKC
+1006 YSSKP

>member
-1 MDGLPSS
+1 MSS
-8 SLEKVLKSRERA
+8 HLK
-20 PRIALSGLVRLER
+20 PKG
-33 SAMASNIKHKASKYF
+33 SKFF
-48 YDVKRQVYNEESFQ
+48 YDVKREVYNEESFQ
-62 REHRRKG
+62 KEHRRKG
-69 TSSGNVDI
+69 ASSGDVDI

-89 CSWKRFKKVIFGVF
+89 CSWKRFKKVIFGIF
-103 PFLEWMCVYRFKD
+103 PFLEWMCVYQFKD

-174 GNFFLVSALMDNVLN
+174 GNFFLVSALMANVLN

-231 GVIQLLVGM
+231 GIIQLLIGL
-240 LRLDFVTNYLPDT
+240 LRLDFVTKYLPDT

-264 HIMMSQICFIFGIM
+264 HVMMSQMCFIFGIM
-278 VRFHCGTIAFFYNL
+278 VRFHCGVIAFFYVS

-333 FPMEFILIVSFT
+333 FPMEFIVSFT

-365 PYSFLYPEPVE
+365 PYSFLYPEPAE
-376 FRLLHLVVCHAL
+376 LKLLHMIVCHAL
-388 SLSMVSYILLIF
+388 SLSMVSYILLVF
-400 IGKKIASLHNYSV
+400 IGKKIASLHNYNI

-438 SALARTVIQEKSG
+438 SAIARTVIQEKSG

-472 DHYFYALPNAVLAGI
+472 GHYFYALPNAVLAGI

-499 MDLPDLWKQNQY
+499 MDLPELWKQNQY

-527 LDVGLLVSVIFTF
+527 LDIGLLISVVFTF

-548 RASILV
+548 RTNILV

-591 NVEEIKQILLKEVDL
+591 NVEEIKQLLLKEVDL
-606 KTVPLTDE
+606 KAVPLTDE
-614 DLRNLFNEHRS
+614 DLRSLFIDNRS
-625 EIGEG
+625 EIGEV

-635 CNCDEPEPPPRITY
+635 CNCDEPEPPPRIAY
-649 TEHLE
+649 TDHLE
-654 NRSESDV
+654 NRSESDI
-661 SSIDLLHC
+661 SSIDLFHC
-669 SRFDT
+669 SRFEGPL
-674 AFMSRSLSEDQMALR
+674 MSRSMSEEQMVCMMGHGNLR
-689 QLNSKNEDVEKVWV
+689 NLNSKNEDVDKVWV

-713 VQMLMASPSA
+713 VQLLTASPSN
-723 NEHGEGHHRSRHDPC
+723 NEHIESHHRNKHDPG

-744 SFISTIHT
+744 SFISTVHT

-761 FVDTKATQV
+761 FVDVKATQV
-770 IRQICNAFYNID
+770 IRQVNLSVSSPLCNHKYAPSYLTVFFISKLTEKQ
-782 VLVLLAGCHPLIVKT
+782 VL
-797 FETNDFFDAGI
+797 
-808 TKAQLFLTLH
+808 
-818 DAVLFAL
+818 
-825 GKKYLES
+825 
-832 PEDEPDTIIKETLHS
+832 
-847 PPYSPSSQMLRYDSE
+847 PSSYSVVVKIKIR
-862 SRKDLQITPSKGKSS
+862 
-877 HSEHSGESLP
+877 
-887 SPKKEKSPK
+887 
-896 HLYQP
+896 
-901 DIQPDIIDLNERVE
+901 
-915 LETLMD
+915 
-921 PNFEAELD
+921 
-929 LGPELE
+929 
-935 FDLEPETETE
+935 
-945 TEIEIETRH
+945 
-954 AIGAEIEI
+954 
-962 ETESEAEHNTYDQ
+962 
-975 PYEMSYQRPY
+975 
-985 QWDNKGTQSRE
+985 
-996 CQDIWEQNWK
+996 
-1006 YTNKC
+1006 